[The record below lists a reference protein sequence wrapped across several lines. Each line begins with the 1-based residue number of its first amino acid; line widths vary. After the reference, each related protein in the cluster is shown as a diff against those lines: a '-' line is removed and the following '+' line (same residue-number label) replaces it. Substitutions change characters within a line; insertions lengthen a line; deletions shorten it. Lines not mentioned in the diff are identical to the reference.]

1 MFTHKK
7 RIAYR
12 RKFEKGKL
20 IIGAEAV
27 KVFAANI
34 QGARNSPERGGILLG
49 RKLKDKEDYVFDQV
63 SEPAPGDKAGAS
75 FFKRQ
80 SEHHQSLVNG
90 AWAESQGACNY
101 LGEWHTHYENTP
113 SPSSIDIKS
122 WKKLMKGVRAP
133 FPFIFFVIVGA
144 RALCVYEGNFRTEK
158 LRKLNEHSQKDW
170 IDWLFE

>member
-1 MFTHKK
+1 MFTYKN
-7 RIAYR
+7 RIVYR

-27 KVFAANI
+27 KVFAVNI
-34 QGARNSPERGGILLG
+34 QGSRNSPERGGILLA
-49 RKLKDKEDYVFDQV
+49 RKLKSKEDYVLDQV

-75 FFKRQ
+75 FFKRH
-80 SEHHQSLVNG
+80 SNNHQNLVND
-90 AWAESQGACNY
+90 AWVKSQGACNY

-113 SPSSIDIKS
+113 SPSSIDMKS
-122 WKKLMKGVRAP
+122 WRKLMKEVHAP

-144 RALCVYEGNFRTEK
+144 RTLCVYEGNLRTGK
-158 LRKLNEHSQKDW
+158 LRRLDEQSQKGW